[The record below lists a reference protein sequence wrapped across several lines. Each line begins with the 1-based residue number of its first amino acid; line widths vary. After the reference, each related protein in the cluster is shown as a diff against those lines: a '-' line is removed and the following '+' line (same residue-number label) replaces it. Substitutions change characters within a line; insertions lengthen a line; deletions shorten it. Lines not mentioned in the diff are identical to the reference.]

1 VIDFVVQL
9 EVEIQGEWRP
19 VIRYDCSHDYA
30 HIDRYNLRGKQRK
43 EQLHLSF
50 AEALTLADEDID
62 LNWELY
68 KEKFLK
74 GGYP

>member
-1 VIDFVVQL
+1 MNRLRITLQVTK
-9 EVEIQGEWRP
+9 ECSSAGEDL
-19 VIRYDCSHDYA
+19 YDCSHDYA